1 MRPNL
6 GSETSR
12 HREPLPQPLRSIL
25 RSIFVTVF
33 QLHLP
38 NLSLNV
44 DKGCIADV
52 VEHLKSN
59 GLI

>member
-1 MRPNL
+1 MQYK
-6 GSETSR
+6 GQ
-12 HREPLPQPLRSIL
+12 LPWQKQPLRSIL

-38 NLSLNV
+38 DPSPNV

-59 GLI
+59 GFI